1 MVDWPSYNESLVRR
15 GQGLLDF
22 DVLDEWDHELSQMND
37 GKVGEP
43 YDYPDSFM
51 QLLGYMRAYFHL
63 PYRQTQ
69 GVVIA
74 HASKK
79 VPNIPDYRT
88 ISRRINKLEIKINER
103 LGNDIV
109 IALDSTGI
117 KVANSGEWIQHKWHV
132 RKGYLKIHVAVDI
145 KRKRILSLEVT
156 SEEVHDGKILKKLV
170 DNASE
175 NNNVKGIL
183 ADGMYDS
190 NNNFRYLSKNHIKPG
205 IKTRSNSKVKSTNCH
220 ARNMSVVKQQAN
232 LKRWKRSVSYGHR
245 WIAETV
251 FSSIK
256 RIFGEHVTA
265 RKFYNMVKEIFLKAT
280 LYNMFNRMTITIC
293 INELKS

>member
-1 MVDWPSYNESLVRR
+1 MVDWSSYNELLVRR
-15 GQGLLDF
+15 GQVLLDF
-22 DVLDEWDHELSQMND
+22 DVVDKWDYELSQMNQ

-43 YDYPDSFM
+43 YCYPESFI

-69 GVVIA
+69 GVVTA
-74 HASKK
+74 HSDK
-79 VPNIPDYRT
+79 VPITPHYST
-88 ISRRINKLEIKINER
+88 ISRRINRLEIKINENV
-103 LGNDIV
+103 GNDIV

-117 KVANSGEWIQHKWHV
+117 KVANRGEWMHHKWHV
-132 RKGYLKIHVAVDI
+132 GRKGYLKIHVAVDI
-145 KRKRILSLEVT
+145 KKKRILSLEVT
-156 SEEVHDGKILKKLV
+156 SEEVHDGRMLKNLV

-175 NNNVKGIL
+175 NNKVKRVL

-190 NNNFRYLSKNHIKPG
+190 NNNFRYLSNHHIKPG
-205 IKTRSNSKVKSTNCH
+205 IKTRSNSKVRLTNCH
-220 ARNMSVVKQQAN
+220 VRNMSVIRQQTN

-256 RIFGEHVTA
+256 RIFGEYVAA
-265 RKFYNMVKEIFLKAT
+265 RKFPHIKEILLKAT
-280 LYNMFNRMTITIC
+280 LYNIFSTMT
-293 INELKS
+293 

>member
-1 MVDWPSYNESLVRR
+1 VIDWPSYNESLVRR
-15 GQGLLDF
+15 GQVLLDF
-22 DVLDEWDHELSQMND
+22 DVLDEWDHELSQMNE

-79 VPNIPDYRT
+79 VPGIPDYST

-117 KVANSGEWIQHKWHV
+117 KVANRGEWIRHKWHV

-156 SEEVHDGKILKKLV
+156 SEEVHDGRILKKLV

-175 NNNVKGIL
+175 NNNLKGIL

-245 WIAETV
+245 WMAETV

-256 RIFGEHVTA
+256 RMFGEHVTA
-265 RKFYNMVKEIFLKAT
+265 RKFSNMVKEIFLKAT
-280 LYNMFNRMTITIC
+280 LYNMFNRMT
-293 INELKS
+293 

>member
-1 MVDWPSYNESLVRR
+1 MVNV
-15 GQGLLDF
+15 LLDF
-22 DVLDEWDHELSQMND
+22 DVLDEWDHELSQMNE

-79 VPNIPDYRT
+79 VPGIPDYST

-117 KVANSGEWIQHKWHV
+117 KVANRGEWIRHKWHV

-156 SEEVHDGKILKKLV
+156 SEEVHDGRILKKLV

-175 NNNVKGIL
+175 NNNLKGIL

-232 LKRWKRSVSYGHR
+232 FKRWKRSVSYGHR
-245 WIAETV
+245 WMAETV

-256 RIFGEHVTA
+256 RMFGEHVTA
-265 RKFYNMVKEIFLKAT
+265 RKFSNMVKEIFLKAT
-280 LYNMFNRMTITIC
+280 LYNMFNRMT
-293 INELKS
+293 